1 MPILVVIYVTA
12 YPIRWESRSNIF
24 GVAGRDEYRGED
36 IRGEVAGIVKRRNRQ
51 AFAII
56 LCTLALCLLFTFLPK
71 FTFRLT
77 AFTALLIM
85 ANIVVFIPYVFGN
98 KEMKEVKLKLH
109 LKDSDSIKLVDLSN
123 VEPVHGLSPL
133 AIIVPNAISFALFI
147 AAFLFD
153 LNIIKTGNRDI
164 AGSYLASAVTGT
176 FAFTGVLLLII
187 AFLMDGFRNEIISA
201 DSTVNV
207 NYNRAKKKNNA
218 NSFVIFSWINTA
230 FVTATVFAFMYFY
243 KDWLIIV
250 SLGAFV
256 FLVLFGAVVFA
267 LRDKKIE
274 SFYEKDRDLVADDDA
289 HWIGGMIYY
298 NPKDKRLNVN
308 KRVGVGSTINA
319 AHPVG
324 KIITVFIVLSLVV
337 TLLAIVWLGMMEALP
352 TKLMLKNDKVV
363 CHQISDDYEIPTS
376 DIKSIEFGE
385 NVSEL
390 KLSRVAGVGMPNL
403 LKGNFIVN
411 GEKGCRVFLNK
422 KAVCYVKIETDER
435 TYYFNGE
442 SKSATKAF
450 YESLA
455 DALKLE
461 KK

>member
-1 MPILVVIYVTA
+1 MFIHGLQKMTLLDYPGHVACTVFLGGCDLRCPFCHNYELAIGTAPAIMDEQELLRFLEKRRGILD
-12 YPIRWESRSNIF
+12 
-24 GVAGRDEYRGED
+24 GVAITGGEPCLRKDLPELLAQIREMGYGTKLDTNGFHPEMLRTLLDRGLVDYAAVD
-36 IRGEVAGIVKRRNRQ
+36 IKNSPSKYA
-51 AFAII
+51 
-56 LCTLALCLLFTFLPK
+56 
-71 FTFRLT
+71 LT
-77 AFTALLIM
+77 AG
-85 ANIVVFIPYVFGN
+85 VD
-98 KEMKEVKLKLH
+98 K
-109 LKDSDSIKLVDLSN
+109 VDL
-123 VEPVHGLSPL
+123 EALAETIGL
-133 AIIVPNAISFALFI
+133 
-147 AAFLFD
+147 
-153 LNIIKTGNRDI
+153 
-164 AGSYLASAVTGT
+164 
-176 FAFTGVLLLII
+176 
-187 AFLMDGFRNEIISA
+187 LMDSAIDCEFRT
-201 DSTVNV
+201 TVV
-207 NYNRAKKKNNA
+207 KELH
-218 NSFVIFSWINTA
+218 TA
-230 FVTATVFAFMYFY
+230 EDF
-243 KDWLIIV
+243 
-250 SLGAFV
+250 
-256 FLVLFGAVVFA
+256 
-267 LRDKKIE
+267 
-274 SFYEKDRDLVADDDA
+274 

-337 TLLAIVWLGMMEALP
+337 TLLAIVWIGMLEALP

-363 CHQISDDYEIPTS
+363 CHQISDDYEIATS

-442 SKSATKAF
+442 SKSATKDF

-455 DALKLE
+455 DALK
-461 KK
+461 